1 MRTVL
6 VVDDEFGVAEVL
18 EAILEDEGY
27 RVVTAINGR
36 QGLER
41 AAETQPDLIMLDVMM
56 PIMDGAATLLALRA
70 DGRFSRVPVI
80 LMSSLDEATARET
93 CRGYQAFLRKPFR
106 ITQLL
111 ALLDQVLPVPSDPVS
126 DTSSDG

>member
-6 VVDDEFGVAEVL
+6 VVDDESGVAEVL
-18 EAILEDEGY
+18 EAILQDEGY

-56 PIMDGAATLLALRA
+56 PIMGGAATLVALRA
-70 DGRFSRVPVI
+70 DPRFREVPVI
-80 LMSSLDEATARET
+80 LMSSLDEATARES
-93 CRGYQAFLRKPFR
+93 CGGFQAFLRKPFR
-106 ITQLL
+106 IAEMLS
-111 ALLDQVLPVPSDPVS
+111 LLDRLASAGEPVPDDPSDA
-126 DTSSDG
+126 

>member
-18 EAILEDEGY
+18 EAVLQDEGY

-56 PIMDGAATLLALRA
+56 PIMGGAATLVALRA
-70 DGRFSRVPVI
+70 DPRFQQVPVV

-93 CRGYQAFLRKPFR
+93 CGGFQAFLRKPFR
-106 ITQLL
+106 IAEMLSLL
-111 ALLDQVLPVPSDPVS
+111 KRLAPAGEPLPDN
-126 DTSSDG
+126 

>member
-18 EAILEDEGY
+18 EAILQDEGY

-41 AAETQPDLIMLDVMM
+41 AAETPPDLIMLDLMM
-56 PIMDGAATLLALRA
+56 PIMGGAATLAALRA
-70 DGRFSRVPVI
+70 EPRFRQVPVI
-80 LMSSLDEATARET
+80 LMSSLDEATARES
-93 CRGYQAFLRKPFR
+93 CSGFQAFLRKPFR
-106 ITQLL
+106 I
-111 ALLDQVLPVPSDPVS
+111 AEMLPVLERLVDAGEPVPG
-126 DTSSDG
+126 DRAGA